1 MTQASSSQL
10 DSILFELSPESNEQ
24 LQNFCGWHNQ
34 HLSDLELKLGV
45 EINHLGFKFKVTGH
59 PSRLHL
65 AEHALRAW
73 YAEAADKPLLPED
86 LHLLLS
92 AAEIQHGLD
101 QSTSASTEG
110 FEIIRVKRKQIKT
123 RNPNQTQYV
132 RAMRNQ
138 DVNFGIGPAGTGK
151 TYLAVA
157 CAVAALEADQVR
169 RIILTRPAVEAGE
182 KLGFLPGD
190 LTQKVDP
197 YLRPLYDALFDM
209 LGFEAVERLIEK
221 NVIEIAPLAFMRGR
235 TLNEA
240 FIILDEAQNT
250 TIEQM
255 KMLLTRMGFN
265 SKVAITGDITQCDL
279 PKHQKSGLRDAI
291 DVLAEVNEV
300 GFTFFQVKDVVRH
313 KLVQRIV
320 QAYEQAAPMSRHKD
334 KI

>member
-10 DSILFELSPESNEQ
+10 DSILFDLSPESNEQ